1 MSQWLVAIALVA
13 AVNPPR
19 LAPALPRGDRPPRE
33 RVVVATT
40 GAVLA
45 AAALG
50 GLVAVGTPVAGW
62 LDVSAPTF
70 AVAAGLVLAIAA
82 IGQAARRPRPEPSL
96 PGRRGALVPVAVPFV
111 LRPEAGLVCLAAGA
125 GDVALG
131 AVVGLVGV
139 VAGTTVAAWIDTQ
152 GVTGRTTRWAARLF
166 EVAALTAGVAITVDG
181 VIAV

>member
-19 LAPALPRGDRPPRE
+19 LAPALPRGDRSPSE
-33 RVVVATT
+33 RVVVATS

-45 AAALG
+45 AAVLAALVALG
-50 GLVAVGTPVAGW
+50 NPVTRW

-70 AVAAGLVLAIAA
+70 AVAAGLVLALAGV
-82 IGQAARRPRPEPSL
+82 GQAARRPRAEPSL
-96 PGRRGALVPVAVPFV
+96 PGRRAALVPVAVPFV

-125 GDVALG
+125 GDVVLG
-131 AVVGLVGV
+131 SLVGLVVV
-139 VAGTTVAAWIDTQ
+139 VAMTAAAAWIDTE
-152 GVTGRTTRWAARLF
+152 GVSGRATRWAARLL
-166 EVAALTAGVAITVDG
+166 EVAALATGIAITVDG